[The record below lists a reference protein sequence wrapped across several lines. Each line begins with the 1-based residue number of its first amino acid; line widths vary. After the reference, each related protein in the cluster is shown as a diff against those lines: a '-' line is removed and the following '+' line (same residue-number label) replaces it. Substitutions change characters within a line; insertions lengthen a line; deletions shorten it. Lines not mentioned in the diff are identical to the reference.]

1 MISPEQYHI
10 NNQKT
15 TNELADFGRL
25 TNLPTCELVKL
36 DYIVANQEILS
47 SPVYVNNFRAVEIGG
62 VEPPKRG
69 LTSPQGKPAIPT
81 ALVLYQNNSQKSTW
95 IISLKP

>member
-1 MISPEQYHI
+1 MINTNNNKSTTKKE

-47 SPVYVNNFRAVEIGG
+47 SPVYVNNFRA
-62 VEPPKRG
+62 
-69 LTSPQGKPAIPT
+69 TIPT
-81 ALVLYQNNSQKSTW
+81 APLFYHKIYQQ
-95 IISLKP
+95 